1 MSGRKAELLPRGEVV
16 RVPPALLSVAS
27 AATYCACSASLLNAL
42 RAKDAAALRTG
53 ESVAG
58 PAWIRVSFGIRYK
71 PQDLDAWLARTA
83 VPCGVM
89 ESKRRT
95 VSTGVVP

>member
-1 MSGRKAELLPRGEVV
+1 VELLPRGEVV
-16 RVPPALLSVAS
+16 AVKPALLSVAS
-27 AATYCACSASLLNAL
+27 AATYCACSSSLLNAL

-53 ESVAG
+53 EPMTG
-58 PAWIRVSFGIRYK
+58 PAWIRVGFGIRYK
-71 PQDLDAWLARTA
+71 PRDLDDWLARTA

-95 VSTGVVP
+95 VSIGMAP